1 MLLPLYTLTLI
12 QKYTCIILSLLL
24 YIYIHIYI
32 WTDVV
37 QTLICFYL
45 WEPSHLE
52 PLCIRYIYPQVYIYR
67 MTDTFV
73 YELKLC
79 EITCVSALPVYT
91 LKLFVYKHILTSV
104 YIYIYR
110 YSCTWTHAVQTHIC
124 VCPLRVLRQWTFL
137 YTSTFS
143 EVYIYHIIDSF
154 VYEPMLCKLKYV
166 CDLASAHT

>member
-24 YIYIHIYI
+24 YIYIY
-32 WTDVV
+32 TLV
-37 QTLICFYL
+37 QTLICFYP

-104 YIYIYR
+104 YIYIDILV
-110 YSCTWTHAVQTHIC
+110 H
-124 VCPLRVLRQWTFL
+124 
-137 YTSTFS
+137 
-143 EVYIYHIIDSF
+143 
-154 VYEPMLCKLKYV
+154 EPMLCKLTYV
-166 CDLASAHT
+166 CAPCECSHNEPFCIHQHFQKCTYIIS

>member
-24 YIYIHIYI
+24 YIYIY
-32 WTDVV
+32 TLV
-37 QTLICFYL
+37 QTLICFYP

-104 YIYIYR
+104 YIYI
-110 YSCTWTHAVQTHIC
+110 SI
-124 VCPLRVLRQWTFL
+124 FL
-137 YTSTFS
+137 YMNPCCANSHMC
-143 EVYIYHIIDSF
+143 V
-154 VYEPMLCKLKYV
+154 P
-166 CDLASAHT
+166 LASAHTMNLFVYINIFRSVHISYHKFICI